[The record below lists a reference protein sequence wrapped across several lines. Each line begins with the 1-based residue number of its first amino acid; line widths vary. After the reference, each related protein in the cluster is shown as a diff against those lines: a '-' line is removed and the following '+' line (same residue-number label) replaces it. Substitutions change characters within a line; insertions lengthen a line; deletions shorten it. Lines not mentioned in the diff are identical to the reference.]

1 MAIVLRTQ
9 QLPRLLATLQ
19 NIPKTNHI
27 RGEILSKLRSVIT
40 DYDFIVDRW
49 PDYRALVV
57 RINPVTAK
65 FPKHLDV
72 VSSVYAKDSEALESL
87 LQRPRVIDWTSRV
100 GFVGVHPY
108 EMQAVVNA
116 MQKQQ
121 REHQMFLLLDMKV
134 TEKTLKNCPV
144 PDGFKIRSLIP
155 EQAYLVN
162 SMWPYNDGIHS
173 VSYVKELIS
182 KQPSCCLYNREG
194 SLVGYALA
202 RHYGYLGFLHV
213 MKEHRK
219 KGYAKVI
226 ASHIAALCLQQM
238 EEVHIYVLEG
248 NTASIELSKSVGFVQ
263 NKDSCWWIETQGS
276 EKKMGF
282 NHK

>member
-57 RINPVTAK
+57 RVNPVTAK

-87 LQRPRVIDWTSRV
+87 LQMHLVIDWASRV
-100 GFVGVHPY
+100 GFAGVQPY
-108 EMQAVVNA
+108 EMPAVVSA
-116 MQKQQ
+116 TQKQQ
-121 REHQMFLLLDMKV
+121 RKHQMFLHSDMKV
-134 TEKTLKNCPV
+134 TEKTLRNCPV

-155 EQAYLVN
+155 EQAHLVN
-162 SMWPYNDGIHS
+162 SMWPHNDGIHS
-173 VSYVKELIS
+173 EPYVEELIM

-202 RHYGYLGFLHV
+202 YHYGYLGFLHV
-213 MKEHRK
+213 MKEHRR

-238 EEVHIYVLEG
+238 EEVHLYVLKG
-248 NTASIELSKSVGFVQ
+248 NTASIALSKSVGFVP
-263 NKDSCWWIETQGS
+263 DPDYCWWIETQGS
-276 EKKMGF
+276 EKKI
-282 NHK
+282 